1 MKFFDYSNAFEGM
14 SKTEY
19 IKLISHMR
27 AKFDKFDIE
36 RRGLAYYGSNDSTI
50 KNSYTAIL
58 NRALQANFDKP
69 GMSRKIA
76 PLLLKKL
83 NGLYLEIEHY
93 SSLGRRM
100 PEGKTNR
107 ILRRFRRLYKKITLL
122 VTSTENLEVPKLVSG
137 FEFTSKALPTQETSL
152 PGLSAQLDKVR
163 SLVLVAKASPL
174 ETEEEYFLQQIEED
188 YLPNIVSTGV
198 NIRNAS
204 ENIKKEAQ
212 VQFSKQLN
220 SIETELMNIIDGAA
234 SKMLQGATI
243 QTNFLETKLGKSQN
257 KGELTV

>member
-1 MKFFDYSNAFEGM
+1 MKFFDYKNAFEGM
-14 SKTEY
+14 SETEY
-19 IKLISHMR
+19 LNLVAHMR
-27 AKFDKFDIE
+27 KQFDKFDLDH
-36 RRGLAYYGSNDSTI
+36 RQLACYGSQNNGMKS
-50 KNSYTAIL
+50 SYTAIL
-58 NRALQANFDKP
+58 NRAVQANFNRP
-69 GMSRKIA
+69 GMSRKLA
-76 PLLLKKL
+76 PLLLKTL
-83 NGLYLEIEHY
+83 NGIYLDIEQY
-93 SSLGRRM
+93 SSLGRSM
-100 PEGKTNR
+100 SDSKSNS
-107 ILRRFRRLYKKITLL
+107 IIRRFRRLYRKMSKL

-137 FEFTSKALPTQETSL
+137 FEFTNKVLPVQQTSL
-152 PGLSAQLDKVR
+152 PGLNSQIDKVK

-174 ETEEEYFLQQIEED
+174 ETEEKYFLQQIEED

-212 VQFSKQLN
+212 VQFLKQLN

-243 QTNFLETKLGKSQN
+243 QTNFLETKLGKSQG